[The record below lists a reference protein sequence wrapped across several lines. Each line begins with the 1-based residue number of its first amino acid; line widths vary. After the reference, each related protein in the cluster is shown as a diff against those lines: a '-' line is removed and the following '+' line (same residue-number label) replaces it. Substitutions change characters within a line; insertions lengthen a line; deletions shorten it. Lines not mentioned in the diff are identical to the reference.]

1 MRSSTRFVEDRGAGV
16 VLALGL
22 IAAIVGLSLVFV
34 GATNRLLSQTR
45 LTALAENASVAGAD
59 ALRGLSAGSP
69 CEVARQVVL
78 SGQGRI
84 ISCSIIGTDL
94 LIKLENNGMQ
104 AKARAGEPETPQN

>member
-1 MRSSTRFVEDRGAGV
+1 MRSPTRLVEDRGAGV

-22 IAAIVGLSLVFV
+22 IAAIIGLSLAFV
-34 GATNRLLSQTR
+34 GATNRLLGQTR
-45 LTALAENASVAGAD
+45 LAALAENASVAGAD
-59 ALRGLSAGSP
+59 ALRGLIAGSP

-78 SGQGRI
+78 SGEGRI

>member
-1 MRSSTRFVEDRGAGV
+1 MRPPARFVGDRGAGV

-22 IAAIVGLSLVFV
+22 IAAIVGLLLAFV
-34 GATNRLLSQTR
+34 AATNRILEQTR
-45 LTALAENASVAGAD
+45 LDALAENASVAGAD
-59 ALRGLSAGSP
+59 ALRGLNAGAP
-69 CEVARQVVL
+69 CEVAMQVVL
-78 SGQGRI
+78 SGYGRI

>member
-1 MRSSTRFVEDRGAGV
+1 MRSPTRLVEDRGAGV

-22 IAAIVGLSLVFV
+22 IAAIVGLSLAFV

-45 LTALAENASVAGAD
+45 LAALAENASVAGAD
-59 ALRGLSAGSP
+59 ALRGLIAGSP

-78 SGQGRI
+78 SGEGRI

>member
-1 MRSSTRFVEDRGAGV
+1 M

-22 IAAIVGLSLVFV
+22 IAAIVGLSLAFV
-34 GATNRLLSQTR
+34 GATNHLLGQTR
-45 LTALAENASVAGAD
+45 LAALAENASLAGAD

-78 SGQGRI
+78 SGEGRI

>member
-1 MRSSTRFVEDRGAGV
+1 MRSPTRLIEDRGAGV

-22 IAAIVGLSLVFV
+22 ISAIVGLSLAFV
-34 GATNRLLSQTR
+34 AATNQLIQQSRLA
-45 LTALAENASVAGAD
+45 ALAENASVAGAD

-78 SGQGRI
+78 SGEGRI